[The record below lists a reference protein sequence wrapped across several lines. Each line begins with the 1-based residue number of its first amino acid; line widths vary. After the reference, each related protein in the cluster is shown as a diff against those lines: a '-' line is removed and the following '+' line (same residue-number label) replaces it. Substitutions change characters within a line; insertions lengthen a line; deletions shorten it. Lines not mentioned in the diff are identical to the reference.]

1 VGGRCDR
8 GGCDGGERQRS
19 LHATFAAGIVSSYV
33 LSARFL
39 PGPIVT
45 KPVTPLYF
53 PEPPTTGIISCPSAR
68 TSTSP
73 RTVTVPPGSDASPAY
88 DALCVLVYVKRP
100 WSEPTRAPEGS
111 PNCFVAFSSRSR
123 DSTRSPSLTPFG
135 GWSTRC
141 TYVVTEITS
150 IVFWPPAGEPVGAS
164 QAAAMAARATSFTP
178 IRSWPAAS
186 RSRRAR
192 RGSRPGS
199 RSRGARQRARRG

>member
-19 LHATFAAGIVSSYV
+19 LHATFAPGIVSSYV

-45 KPVTPLYF
+45 KPETPLYF

-68 TSTSP
+68 TSTAP

-100 WSEPTRAPEGS
+100 WSDPTRAREGS
-111 PNCFVAFSSRSR
+111 PNCFAACSSRSR
-123 DSTRSPSLTPFG
+123 DPTLSPSLTLFG
-135 GWSTRC
+135 GWSPRC
-141 TYVVTEITS
+141 TSVVTEITS
-150 IVFWPPAGEPVGAS
+150 IVSCPPAAEAAGAS
-164 QAAAMAARATSFTP
+164 HAATKSAAPNGTGRR
-178 IRSWPAAS
+178 ICRS
-186 RSRRAR
+186 
-192 RGSRPGS
+192 
-199 RSRGARQRARRG
+199 